1 MVTIMLKFLEKKKIS
16 IEKEIKD
23 IVCLTDRDISDDVR
37 DYARE
42 RISKLKSEL
51 DNVVFLMD
59 GMKEEVKVRYI
70 PSKIVLNSEIWA

>member
-59 GMKEEVKVRYI
+59 GMKEEVKGRYI